1 MEGLDQQVQEHRAV
15 LPDRIHHH
23 RIAELGCDL
32 AQDVDAL
39 GLEPVQVGERVGIWR
54 HCADFLVS
62 VGLHRL
68 WHILVVKRLRTAK
81 KWGSRWVRTCRNP
94 ANAASRTL
102 RRHDTETPTPK

>member
-54 HCADFLVS
+54 HWADFLVS
-62 VGLHRL
+62 VGLQRL
-68 WHILVVKRLRTAK
+68 WQILVVKRLRTAK
-81 KWGSRWVRTCRNP
+81 KWGSRWVRPGQT
-94 ANAASRTL
+94 AQTT
-102 RRHDTETPTPK
+102 DTRKSGRGWDGDQGGR